1 MTHENFSWSSQSK
14 LRRGVN
20 LGDLMIG
27 ASLLFSRNNFAKLE
41 LFSRF
46 MNTPYI
52 NKSTYYRYQANYIV
66 PIVQKVWEEV
76 RATNIAKSKNET
88 VVVLGKRVVEYLFIS
103 KIDY

>member
-1 MTHENFSWSSQSK
+1 
-14 LRRGVN
+14 
-20 LGDLMIG
+20 
-27 ASLLFSRNNFAKLE
+27 
-41 LFSRF
+41 